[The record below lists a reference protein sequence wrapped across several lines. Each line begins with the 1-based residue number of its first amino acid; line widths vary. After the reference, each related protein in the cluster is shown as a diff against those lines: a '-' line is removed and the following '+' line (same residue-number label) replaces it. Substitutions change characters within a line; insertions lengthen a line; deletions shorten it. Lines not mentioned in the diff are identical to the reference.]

1 MDIAFYGTNLNQSI
15 ILSQIG
21 FAPKGLDPWDTLFK
35 QALGNLIL
43 SVLGALPGYIGKLF
57 LSTYKSTDN
66 GYLIDTDDFQLLY
79 SQWKYLAESPFST
92 WDSSSLA
99 FCSLF

>member
-43 SVLGALPGYIGKLF
+43 SVLGAFFCQHTSL
-57 LSTYKSTDN
+57 
-66 GYLIDTDDFQLLY
+66 LIMDI
-79 SQWKYLAESPFST
+79 
-92 WDSSSLA
+92 
-99 FCSLF
+99 